1 MRPPVKLQIAKW
13 GNSLAVRLPVAC
25 VRATG
30 LRAGD
35 SVDAEIIGG
44 NTIQLTA
51 SAPAFDCAAFLKRL
65 EKLHA
70 RMEMSEPV
78 VEAMRRAERY

>member
-1 MRPPVKLQIAKW
+1 MKLQIAKW